1 MLFWEGGWLQ
11 QCISASTLQHYSQLQ
26 LTPMGD
32 CICPPHSHVSEPCPS
47 AVNEKTLLTCRKCL
61 WSQSTYEPSRTY
73 HYHIPDWN
81 ACLGPDPS
89 HRLWRY
95 PQDMKSFPLPTW
107 PERFLSIFHFY
118 ALNIPLREELE
129 QLLTH
134 RSHTATWQH
143 PSQVF
148 LPQSEA
154 KENPQRKPSGSFCVQ
169 THPRHPGT
177 RVCYRQ
183 PQSTRLVSQGLLA
196 T

>member
-1 MLFWEGGWLQ
+1 MPLISKHLQ
-11 QCISASTLQHYSQLQ
+11 TIPYIPLSHSRLECQLG
-26 LTPMGD
+26 TRP
-32 CICPPHSHVSEPCPS
+32 IPS
-47 AVNEKTLLTCRKCL
+47 ALEIARI
-61 WSQSTYEPSRTY
+61 WS
-73 HYHIPDWN
+73 
-81 ACLGPDPS
+81 LS
-89 HRLWRY
+89 HSPLDQRDFY
-95 PQDMKSFPLPTW
+95 PF
-107 PERFLSIFHFY
+107 FHFY

-177 RVCYRQ
+177 RVFYRQ
-183 PQSTRLVSQGLLA
+183 PQSTQLVSQGLLA
-196 T
+196 TYSTSTGWPQLK